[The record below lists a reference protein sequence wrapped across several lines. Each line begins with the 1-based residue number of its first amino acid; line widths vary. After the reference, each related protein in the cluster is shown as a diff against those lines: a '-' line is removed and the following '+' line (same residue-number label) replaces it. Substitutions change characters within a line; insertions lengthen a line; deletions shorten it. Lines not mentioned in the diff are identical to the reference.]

1 VNIVL
6 NMGWLEAVLLS
17 SVRMAAFVV
26 IAPPFSYRAF
36 PGRIKAMLAIGLGVA
51 VSPQV
56 VPNYVSGT
64 DAQFFGALVMELLVG
79 MLLGFLVYVA
89 FAAVQSAG
97 NLIDSF
103 GGFQL
108 AQAYDPG
115 TMINGAQF
123 SRLFHMTAIALLL
136 ASGAYQLILGGLFRT
151 FDAIPLGGGINMA
164 MSADLIVTAVT
175 QMFLASVQIAGPLL
189 IVLFLADAGLGL
201 LSRVAP
207 ALNAFALGFPLKI
220 FLTLALGGLVLA
232 VLPAVIAAITDTVVT
247 TLLGVE

>member
-1 VNIVL
+1 MNIVL

-64 DAQFFGALVMELLVG
+64 DAEFFGALVMELLVG

-123 SRLFHMTAIALLL
+123 SRLFHMTAVALLL

-232 VLPAVIAAITDTVVT
+232 VLPAVVAAITDTVVT

>member
-1 VNIVL
+1 MNIVL

-123 SRLFHMTAIALLL
+123 SRLFHMTAVALLL

-232 VLPAVIAAITDTVVT
+232 VLPAVVAAITDTVVT

>member
-1 VNIVL
+1 MNITL
-6 NMGWLEAVLLS
+6 NLQWLEAVMLA
-17 SVRMAAFVV
+17 SVRMAAFIV

-36 PGRIKAMLAIGLGVA
+36 PGRIKAMLALGLAVA
-51 VSPQV
+51 VSPRV
-56 VPNYVSGT
+56 VPGYVSLSNS
-64 DAQFFGALVMELLVG
+64 AFFGAIVMELLVG
-79 MLLGFLVYVA
+79 AILGFLVFIA
-89 FAAVQSAG
+89 FAAIQSAG
-97 NLIDSF
+97 NLIDTF

-151 FDAIPLGGGINMA
+151 FDALPLGGGINLGV
-164 MSADLIVTAVT
+164 SADLIVTAVT
-175 QMFLASVQIAGPLL
+175 QMFLAAAQIAGPLL

-201 LSRVAP
+201 LTRVAP

-232 VLPAVIAAITDTVVT
+232 VLPAIVSALTDSVAK
-247 TLLGVE
+247 TLVGVR

>member
-64 DAQFFGALVMELLVG
+64 DAEFFGALVMELLVG

-123 SRLFHMTAIALLL
+123 SRLFHMTAVALLL

-232 VLPAVIAAITDTVVT
+232 VLPAVVAAITDTVVT

>member
-1 VNIVL
+1 
-6 NMGWLEAVLLS
+6 MGWLEAVLLS

-123 SRLFHMTAIALLL
+123 SRLFHMTAVALLL

-232 VLPAVIAAITDTVVT
+232 VLPAVVAAITDTVVT